1 MVSYK
6 IRYLACEDEREKLR
20 KEVEK
25 LREELG
31 NAHLELRMCMTK
43 EEKEKILKKV
53 EEVSKM
59 KAEEILKSE
68 EFKERIWAEVEDI
81 VDKIFDGLANS
92 YAERLA
98 SMIAE
103 TLEEEI
109 LKIMEKK
116 TAKIKEIVKQV
127 LEDAIYNM
135 MV

>member
-6 IRYLACEDEREKLR
+6 PEYLICDEEREKLR
-20 KEVEK
+20 KEVKK

-31 NAHLELRMCMTK
+31 NAHLELRMCLKK
-43 EEKEKILKKV
+43 EEKEEILKKA

-68 EFKERIWAEVEDI
+68 EFKERLWAEVENI
-81 VDKIFDGLANS
+81 IEKVFDGLADS

-103 TLEEEI
+103 TLEVEI

-127 LEDAIYNM
+127 LEDTIYNM
-135 MV
+135 TV